1 VKKRTN
7 KNMQNEEQKTENT
20 LEKLYEQLPQN
31 VQDAISS
38 VSVAEKLQDIA
49 KRNGL
54 HIDEAG
60 IVSDEATMVMLGI
73 ENPKDFVAS
82 LENKLKYPKEK
93 ITTIV
98 KDIDKEIFDPIR
110 DSLQKMYEEEDV
122 LPGEYELSAD
132 SRIINEI
139 HGGGEKT
146 KQLNDKVALP
156 TEKNMLIND
165 PATQNSQKIDGEK
178 LMEKLTDEDLIF
190 QNKMSGIV
198 SLPREER
205 TIENK
210 TPIEEKKIRH
220 IDPYREPTE

>member
-1 VKKRTN
+1 
-7 KNMQNEEQKTENT
+7 MQNEEQKTENT